1 MPKVK
6 TAEEASKRWV
16 ENSIQANPDRIHGI
30 VKAYFQGRQSLKW
43 AAGLLKGEDVKLVRA
58 TIDAFKKMDS
68 AKYDALSQ
76 VITQE

>member
-43 AAGLLKGEDVKLVRA
+43 AAGLLKSEDRNLVNPVLE
-58 TIDAFKKMDS
+58 AFKKVDP
-68 AKYDALSQ
+68 AKHSALSQ
-76 VITQE
+76 ALPQE